1 VCTNEH
7 VFFSILGNMA
17 MWAGMKIVN
26 GKEVEEIFVWF
37 ITVIRENTSSMKAM
51 DLLPGVI
58 LEARLAFREVSLH
71 RWNQWSTSFPC
82 CLTPADQE

>member
-1 VCTNEH
+1 
-7 VFFSILGNMA
+7 MA

-51 DLLPGVI
+51 D
-58 LEARLAFREVSLH
+58 
-71 RWNQWSTSFPC
+71 
-82 CLTPADQE
+82 